1 MSTAETQEQLFFAHQ
16 TFTEVNRIITSSHN
30 SDETLART
38 ATMIAKRIK
47 VDACSIYIF
56 DADQSIL
63 ILKATH
69 GLDTSTIEKVRM
81 LPSEGLVG
89 LVLERSAPVQESK
102 MQEHPRFKAFP
113 QTKEDSF
120 SSFLGVP
127 LIEHR
132 KSFGVLVVHT
142 IEPRTFSPEEVQLLS
157 SIATQISS
165 LVSKALLLKQ
175 LDTATQEPVTH
186 PKDEGSPLHMTGQ
199 PVAYGVAVGKAVLLK
214 QSDIEVPEKTS
225 TRRVELEMS
234 DFQAAMDHTISDTL
248 ELIEKVTDRVGTEEA
263 SIFHAHLMF
272 LEDQHFQD
280 KIKLQIESGNT
291 AAWSIY
297 NTVQEY
303 LGAFEEIK
311 DPYLSEKGADLK
323 DVGYRLLHYLG
334 HEVLSVTKKT
344 GILIVRQLLPGDIA
358 RLDTTR
364 IKGIIL
370 SSGGVVSHAAI
381 LARSLR
387 IPVVCLEDHEL
398 DQIKDGAPIAING
411 DTGFAATYPNKEIL
425 AEFKHLLLK
434 QHTYYEH
441 LEEFRDI
448 PCKTSDG
455 VRINLLANVALGGDA
470 IRLISYGAEGVG
482 LFRTEI
488 YFLSLDR
495 YPDIDEQTKVYRDL
509 LESIPED
516 KPVVFRTLDV
526 GADKAAPYM
535 GFQDEDNPFLGYRAV
550 RRQLKEKKVLKEQLC
565 ALLQATGTRSNVR
578 LLFPM
583 ITNVIEIKKARA
595 LFEECRKEMEANRK
609 TFAKIEVGMMFEVP
623 SAFLICKKFMSEID
637 FCSIGSNDLTQYVLA
652 VDRNNPQ
659 ISDLYDPLHP
669 AVLQLIHRL
678 VQTAAEHNK
687 PVELCGEMA
696 SDPDGCVIL
705 VGLGVDSLS
714 MNAPLI
720 PVVKKRLSGISL
732 SDAQSLAKKA
742 LNASSPIEVRNII
755 RECFPDSH
763 SKEQHKA

>member
-1 MSTAETQEQLFFAHQ
+1 MSAAETQEQLYFALQ

-38 ATMIAKRIK
+38 ATMIANRMK

-69 GLDTSTIEKVRM
+69 GLDQSTIEKVRM

-89 LVLERSAPVQESK
+89 LVLERSSAVQESK
-102 MQEHPRFKAFP
+102 MHEHPRFKAFP

-142 IEPRTFSPEEVQLLS
+142 IESRTFPPEEVQLLS

-175 LDTATQEPVTH
+175 LDTATQEPTTQLRG
-186 PKDEGSPLHMTGQ
+186 KGTSLHITGQ
-199 PVAYGVAVGKAVLLK
+199 PVAYGVAVNKAVLLK
-214 QSDIEVPEKTS
+214 QSDIEVPEKIS
-225 TRRVELEMS
+225 TRTVELELS

-280 KIKLQIESGNT
+280 KIKLNIESGNT
-291 AAWSIY
+291 VEWSIY
-297 NTVQEY
+297 NTVHEY

-334 HEVLSVTKKT
+334 HEVLSVSKKT
-344 GILIVRQLLPGDIA
+344 GILIARQLLPGDIA

-398 DQIKDGAPIAING
+398 DQIKDRAPIAMNG
-411 DTGFAATYPNKEIL
+411 DTGFVATYPNKEIL
-425 AEFKHLLLK
+425 EEFKQLLLK
-434 QHTYYEH
+434 QHNYYEH

-455 VRINLLANVALGGDA
+455 FRINLLANVALGGDA
-470 IRLISYGAEGVG
+470 IQLISYGAEGVG

-495 YPDIDEQTKVYRDL
+495 YPNIDEQTNVYRDL
-509 LESIPED
+509 LDSIPED

-535 GFQDEDNPFLGYRAV
+535 GFQNEENPFLGYRAV
-550 RRQLKEKKVLKEQLC
+550 RRQLKEKKVLKDQLY

-578 LLFPM
+578 VLFPM
-583 ITNVIEIKKARA
+583 ITNVSEIKNARA
-595 LFEECRKEMEANRK
+595 LFDECRKELEESGESLAN
-609 TFAKIEVGMMFEVP
+609 IEVGMMFEVP
-623 SAFLICKKFMSEID
+623 SAFMICEKFMPEID

-669 AVLQLIHRL
+669 AVLQLIHKL
-678 VQTAAEHNK
+678 KETAVKHNK
-687 PVELCGEMA
+687 PLELCGEMA

-705 VGLGVDSLS
+705 VGLGIDTLS

-720 PVVKKRLSGISL
+720 PVIKKRLSEISF
-732 SDAQSLAKKA
+732 SDAEALAKKA
-742 LNASSPIEVRNII
+742 LNSSSPKEVRKMI

-763 SKEQHKA
+763 SKEKHKP

>member
-1 MSTAETQEQLFFAHQ
+1 MTTPESQDQLYFALQ

-30 SDETLART
+30 SDETLSRT
-38 ATMIAKRIK
+38 VKMIAQRIH
-47 VDACSIYIF
+47 VDACSIYIY
-56 DADQSIL
+56 DADRGIL

-69 GLDTSTIEKVRM
+69 GLDPSTIETVQM

-89 LVLERSAPVQESK
+89 LVLERSEPVQEFQ

-113 QTKEDSF
+113 QTNEDSF

-142 IEPRTFSPEEVQLLS
+142 VEPRTFPPEEIQILS

-175 LDTATQEPVTH
+175 LDIATQEPTTS
-186 PKDEGSPLHMTGQ
+186 KNKEGKTLQMSGQ
-199 PVAYGVAVGKAVLLK
+199 PVAYGVAVGKAIVLK
-214 QSDIEVPEKTS
+214 QSEIDEPLKSSSMTFQE
-225 TRRVELEMS
+225 EMS

-248 ELIEKVTDRVGTEEA
+248 ELIDKVTDLVGTEEA

-272 LEDQHFQD
+272 LEDQHFQE
-280 KIKLQIESGNT
+280 KIKSKIQSGNT

-297 NTVQEY
+297 QAVHEY
-303 LGAFEEIK
+303 LLAFAEIK
-311 DPYLSEKGADLK
+311 DPYLSEKGSDLK

-334 HEVLSVTKKT
+334 HEVLSITKKT
-344 GILIVRQLLPGDIA
+344 GILVVRQLLPGDIA
-358 RLDTTR
+358 RMDTTR

-387 IPVVCLEDHEL
+387 IPAVCLEDHEL
-398 DQIKDGAPIAING
+398 DKIKDGIPLAING
-411 DTGFAATYPNKEIL
+411 DTGTAVAFPNKTVL
-425 AEFKHLLLK
+425 KEFKQLLVE
-434 QHTYYEH
+434 QQDYYEH
-441 LEEFRDI
+441 LEEFRDL

-455 VRINLLANVALGGDA
+455 VRISLMANVALESDQ
-470 IRLISYGAEGVG
+470 IQLPRYGAEGVG
-482 LFRTEI
+482 LFRSEI
-488 YFLSLDR
+488 FYLSLDR
-495 YPDIDEQTKVYRDL
+495 YPDLSEQTLFYRNL
-509 LESIPED
+509 LENIAED
-516 KPVVFRTLDV
+516 KPVIFRTLDV

-535 GFQDEDNPFLGYRAV
+535 GFQDEENPFLGYRAV
-550 RRQLKEKKVLKEQLC
+550 RRQLKQKTVLKEQLR
-565 ALLQATGTRSNVR
+565 ALLLATGQRPNVR

-583 ITNVIEIKKARA
+583 ITNVTEIIQAKL
-595 LFEECRKEMEANRK
+595 LFEECRKEVEATGAK
-609 TFAKIEVGMMFEVP
+609 VAKIEVGMMFEVP
-623 SAFLICKKFMSEID
+623 SAFLICEKFMPEID

-669 AVLQLIHRL
+669 AVLQLIQKL
-678 VQTAAEHNK
+678 ADTAERHHK
-687 PVELCGEMA
+687 SVELCGEMA

-705 VGLGVDSLS
+705 VGLGIKSLS

-720 PVVKKRLSGISL
+720 PVVKKRLSEIAL
-732 SDAQSLAKKA
+732 PAAKSLAQKA
-742 LNASSPIEVRNII
+742 LNATSPEEVREMI
-755 RECFPDSH
+755 RVNFPDSH
-763 SKEQHKA
+763 S

>member
-1 MSTAETQEQLFFAHQ
+1 MTAAESQEQLYFALQ

-38 ATMIAKRIK
+38 VRMIAKRIK

-69 GLDTSTIEKVRM
+69 GLDPSTIEKVRM
-81 LPSEGLVG
+81 RPSEGLVG
-89 LVLERSAPVQESK
+89 LVLERSVPVQESK
-102 MQEHPRFKAFP
+102 MHEHPRFKAFP

-142 IEPRTFSPEEVQLLS
+142 VEPRTFSPEEVQLLS
-157 SIATQISS
+157 SIATQIAS

-175 LDTATQEPVTH
+175 LDTATQETDSKPS
-186 PKDEGSPLHMTGQ
+186 EEISFQLYGQ

-225 TRRVELEMS
+225 YRTAELEMS

-272 LEDQHFQD
+272 LEDHHFQE
-280 KIKLQIESGNT
+280 KIESKIEEGNT

-297 NTVQEY
+297 NTVHEY
-303 LGAFEEIK
+303 LKAFAEIN

-358 RLDTTR
+358 RMDTTR
-364 IKGIIL
+364 IKGIVL

-387 IPVVCLEDHEL
+387 IPVVCLEDNEL
-398 DQIKDGAPIAING
+398 EQIKDGTPIAING
-411 DTGFAATYPNKEIL
+411 DTGFAATYPNKEVL
-425 AEFKHLLLK
+425 DEFKHLLLK
-434 QHTYYEH
+434 QHNYYEH

-448 PCKTSDG
+448 PCTTSDG

-470 IRLISYGAEGVG
+470 VQLISYGAEGVG

-495 YPDIDEQTKVYRDL
+495 YPDISEQTKVYSDL
-509 LESIPED
+509 LESVAED
-516 KPVVFRTLDV
+516 QQVVFRTLDV

-535 GFQDEDNPFLGYRAV
+535 GFLDEDNPFLGYRAV
-550 RRQLKEKKVLKEQLC
+550 RRQLKEKTVLKEQLS
-565 ALLQATGTRSNVR
+565 ALLHATGKRPNVR
-578 LLFPM
+578 VLFPM
-583 ITNVIEIKKARA
+583 ITNVSEIKQAKA
-595 LFEECRKEMEANRK
+595 LFEECRKEIETSGK
-609 TFAKIEVGMMFEVP
+609 TIAKIAVGMMFEVP
-623 SAFLICKKFMSEID
+623 SAFLICEKFMSEID

-669 AVLQLIHRL
+669 AVLKLIKQL
-678 VQTAAEHNK
+678 VETADEHNK

-705 VGLGVDSLS
+705 VGLGIDSLS

-720 PVVKKRLSGISL
+720 PVVKKRLAEISL
-732 SDAQSLAKKA
+732 TDAKSLAQKA
-742 LNASSPIEVRNII
+742 LNASSPEEVREII

-763 SKEQHKA
+763 T

>member
-1 MSTAETQEQLFFAHQ
+1 MTAAESQEQLYFALQ

-38 ATMIAKRIK
+38 VRMIAKRIK

-69 GLDTSTIEKVRM
+69 GLDPSTIEKVRM
-81 LPSEGLVG
+81 RPSEGLVG
-89 LVLERSAPVQESK
+89 LVLERSVPVQESK
-102 MQEHPRFKAFP
+102 MHEHPRFKAFP

-132 KSFGVLVVHT
+132 KTFGVLVVHT
-142 IEPRTFSPEEVQLLS
+142 VEPRTFSPEEVQLLS

-175 LDTATQEPVTH
+175 LDTATQEPAGT
-186 PKDEGSPLHMTGQ
+186 PENEETSFHMYGQ
-199 PVAYGVAVGKAVLLK
+199 PVAYGVALGQAVLLK

-225 TRRVELEMS
+225 SSTTELEMS

-248 ELIEKVTDRVGTEEA
+248 ELIEKVKDRVGTEEA

-280 KIKLQIESGNT
+280 KINSKIESGNT

-297 NTVQEY
+297 KTVHEY

-323 DVGYRLLHYLG
+323 DVGYRLLHFLG

-344 GILIVRQLLPGDIA
+344 GILVVRQLLPGDIA

-364 IKGIIL
+364 IKGIVL

-381 LARSLR
+381 LARSRR
-387 IPVVCLEDHEL
+387 IPVVCLEDKEL

-411 DTGFAATYPNKEIL
+411 DSGFVVTYPDKEVL
-425 AEFKHLLLK
+425 AEFKQLLVR
-434 QHTYYEH
+434 QQNYYDN
-441 LEEFRDI
+441 LEEFRDL

-455 VRINLLANVALGGDA
+455 ARINLLANVALGGDE
-470 IRLISYGAEGVG
+470 IQLLSYGAEGVG
-482 LFRTEI
+482 LFRTEF

-495 YPDIDEQTKVYRDL
+495 YPDVAEQTKVYRDL
-509 LESIPED
+509 LDNISAD
-516 KPVVFRTLDV
+516 KLVVFRTLDV

-535 GFQDEDNPFLGYRAV
+535 GFHDEDNPFLGYRAV
-550 RRQLKEKKVLKEQLC
+550 RRQLKEKTVLKEQLR
-565 ALLQATGTRSNVR
+565 ALLQATGERPNVR
-578 LLFPM
+578 VLFPM
-583 ITNVIEIKKARA
+583 ITNVSEIKQAKA
-595 LFEECRKEMEANRK
+595 LFEECRKEVE
-609 TFAKIEVGMMFEVP
+609 TSGISIAKIEVGMMFEVP
-623 SAFLICKKFMSEID
+623 SAFLICEKFMSEID

-669 AVLQLIHRL
+669 AVLNLIQKL
-678 VQTAAEHNK
+678 VQTADKHNK

-705 VGLGVDSLS
+705 VGLGISSLS

-720 PVVKKRLSGISL
+720 PVVKKRLSEISL
-732 SDAQSLAKKA
+732 PETQSLAQKA
-742 LNASSPIEVRNII
+742 LNSSSPAEVREMI

-763 SKEQHKA
+763 T

>member
-1 MSTAETQEQLFFAHQ
+1 MSRTETQEQLYFALQ
-16 TFTEVNRIITSSHN
+16 TFTEVNRIITSSHD
-30 SDETLART
+30 SDETLSRT
-38 ATMIAKRIK
+38 ASMIAKRMN

-69 GLDTSTIEKVRM
+69 GLDPSTIEKVRM
-81 LPSEGLVG
+81 QPSEGLVG
-89 LVLERSAPVQESK
+89 LVLERSSPVQESK
-102 MQEHPRFKAFP
+102 MHDHPRFKAFP

-120 SSFLGVP
+120 LSFLGVP

-142 IEPRTFSPEEVQLLS
+142 IESRTFSQEEVQLLS

-175 LDTATQEPVTH
+175 LDTATQETTAPTIG
-186 PKDEGSPLHMTGQ
+186 KGNALEIKGQ

-214 QSDIEVPEKTS
+214 QTDVQTPEKLS
-225 TRRVELEMS
+225 SRAVDLELM

-272 LEDQHFQD
+272 LEDHHFQD
-280 KIKLQIESGNT
+280 KIKRYIESGNT
-291 AAWSIY
+291 VEWSIY
-297 NTVQEY
+297 STVHEY

-334 HEVLSVTKKT
+334 HEVLSVSKRT
-344 GILIVRQLLPGDIA
+344 GILIARQLLPGDIA

-370 SSGGVVSHAAI
+370 SSGGVISHAAI

-387 IPVVCLEDHEL
+387 IPVVCLQDKDL
-398 DQIKDGAPIAING
+398 DRIKDGDPIAIDG

-425 AEFKHLLLK
+425 EQFKQLLLK
-434 QHTYYEH
+434 QHNYYEH

-448 PCKTSDG
+448 PCSTNDN
-455 VRINLLANVALGGDA
+455 VRIKLLANVALVGDA
-470 IRLISYGAEGVG
+470 TRMISFGAEGIG

-488 YFLSLDR
+488 YFLSLDH
-495 YPDIDEQTKVYRDL
+495 YPSVDDQTKVYRNL
-509 LESIPED
+509 LESISVDQPI
-516 KPVVFRTLDV
+516 VFRTLDV

-535 GFQDEDNPFLGYRAV
+535 GFQHEDNPFLGYRAV
-550 RRQLKEKKVLKEQLC
+550 RRQLKEKKILKDQLC
-565 ALLQATGTRSNVR
+565 ALLNAVGKRPNVR
-578 LLFPM
+578 ILFPM
-583 ITNVIEIKKARA
+583 ITNLNEIKNARA
-595 LFEECRKEMEANRK
+595 LFEECRYEIDPKNN
-609 TFAKIEVGMMFEVP
+609 FLAKIEVGMMFEVP
-623 SAFLICKKFMSEID
+623 SAFLICEKFMPEID

-659 ISDLYDPLHP
+659 ISELYDPLHP
-669 AVLQLIHRL
+669 AILQLINKL
-678 VQTAAEHNK
+678 VQIATKHNK

-705 VGLGVDSLS
+705 IGLGINSLS

-720 PVVKKRLSGISL
+720 PVIKKRLSEISF
-732 SDAQSLAKKA
+732 SDAQNIAKKA
-742 LNASSPIEVRNII
+742 LELSSPSEVRRII
-755 RECFPDSH
+755 RESFTDSH
-763 SKEQHKA
+763 SKLKNK

>member
-1 MSTAETQEQLFFAHQ
+1 MSTAETQEQLFFALQ

-38 ATMIAKRIK
+38 ASMIAKRIK
-47 VDACSIYIF
+47 VDACSIYIY
-56 DADQSIL
+56 DADQGIL

-69 GLDTSTIEKVRM
+69 GLDPLAIEKVQMR
-81 LPSEGLVG
+81 PSEGLVG
-89 LVLERSAPVQESK
+89 LVLERSVPVQESK

-113 QTKEDSF
+113 QTNEDSF

-142 IEPRTFSPEEVQLLS
+142 IEPRSFAPEEVQLLS

-175 LDTATQEPVTH
+175 LDTATQEPAGTTESEV
-186 PKDEGSPLHMTGQ
+186 SSFQMYGQ
-199 PVAYGVAVGKAVLLK
+199 PVAYGVALGKAVLLK
-214 QSDIEVPEKTS
+214 QSDIEVPEQNSSRT
-225 TRRVELEMS
+225 TEIEMS

-248 ELIEKVTDRVGTEEA
+248 ELIEKVTNRVGTEEA

-280 KIKLQIESGNT
+280 KITSKIDEGKT

-297 NTVQEY
+297 NTVHEY
-303 LGAFEEIK
+303 LIAFSEIK

-334 HEVLSVTKKT
+334 HEVLSISKKS
-344 GILIVRQLLPGDIA
+344 GILVVRQLLPGDIA

-364 IKGIIL
+364 IKGIVL

-387 IPVVCLEDHEL
+387 IPVVCLDDNEL
-398 DQIKDGAPIAING
+398 DQIKDGTPIAING
-411 DTGFAATYPNKEIL
+411 DTGFAATYPNKEVL

-434 QHTYYEH
+434 QHNYYEH

-448 PCKTSDG
+448 PCTTSDG
-455 VRINLLANVALGGDA
+455 VRIKLLANVALGGDA
-470 IRLISYGAEGVG
+470 IQLISYGAEGVG

-495 YPDIDEQTKVYRDL
+495 YPDISEQTKVYSDL
-509 LESIPED
+509 LESVEED
-516 KPVVFRTLDV
+516 QQVVFRTLDV

-535 GFQDEDNPFLGYRAV
+535 GFLDEDNPFLGYRAV
-550 RRQLKEKKVLKEQLC
+550 RRQLKEKTVLKEQLS
-565 ALLQATGTRSNVR
+565 ALLQATGKRPNVR
-578 LLFPM
+578 VLFPM
-583 ITNVIEIKKARA
+583 ITNVSEIKQAKA
-595 LFEECRKEMEANRK
+595 LFEECRKEIEASGK
-609 TFAKIEVGMMFEVP
+609 TIAKIEVGMMFEVP
-623 SAFLICKKFMSEID
+623 SAFLICEKFMSEID

-669 AVLQLIHRL
+669 AVLQLIQKL
-678 VQTAAEHNK
+678 VQTADEHQK

-705 VGLGVDSLS
+705 VGLGIDSLS

-720 PVVKKRLSGISL
+720 PVVKKRLSEISL
-732 SDAQSLAKKA
+732 PDAQSLAQKA
-742 LNASSPIEVRNII
+742 LAASSPEEVREII
-755 RECFPDSH
+755 RKYFPDSH
-763 SKEQHKA
+763 SKVKHKA